1 MRSRRILAQATTP
14 TPSAAD
20 SACGEKN
27 ALSRTPGLA
36 RNHGL
41 DRRGATDGCTIGDA
55 SPAIDEQ
62 TRRMACARRSL
73 RNNAWPAPARPV
85 RGGSRARRADDGGSR
100 RCVPGLFEPP
110 SPGLFP
116 YTIPLQIDD

>member
-1 MRSRRILAQATTP
+1 MRCRRILAQATTP
-14 TPSAAD
+14 TPSAAA

-36 RNHGL
+36 QNHGL

-55 SPAIDEQ
+55 SPAVDEQ

-73 RNNAWPAPARPV
+73 RNNARPAPAPPV
-85 RGGSRARRADDGGSR
+85 RGGSNAWRADDGGGR
-100 RCVPGLFEPP
+100 RRLSGLFEE
-110 SPGLFP
+110 
-116 YTIPLQIDD
+116 